1 MLMGGQVVLMYL
13 VAFCIAFDGMNVV
26 DLACASNLCN
36 LHRIVFI
43 SAAFVV
49 IISVFM
55 LTVDVFN
62 VWDGSDCGTIVLSMY
77 DTVHNLCSENAQSI
91 HVANKENER
100 KQKKNKNPNGT
111 INLEKV
117 SPQVVECGWVLT
129 NQQFTIER
137 IYGVWAL
144 SGWVLSLW
152 LIGTVRAEPETVIS
166 RAWVQSPD
174 PAE

>member
-62 VWDGSDCGTIVLSMY
+62 V
-77 DTVHNLCSENAQSI
+77 
-91 HVANKENER
+91 
-100 KQKKNKNPNGT
+100 
-111 INLEKV
+111 
-117 SPQVVECGWVLT
+117 
-129 NQQFTIER
+129 
-137 IYGVWAL
+137 
-144 SGWVLSLW
+144 
-152 LIGTVRAEPETVIS
+152 
-166 RAWVQSPD
+166 
-174 PAE
+174 